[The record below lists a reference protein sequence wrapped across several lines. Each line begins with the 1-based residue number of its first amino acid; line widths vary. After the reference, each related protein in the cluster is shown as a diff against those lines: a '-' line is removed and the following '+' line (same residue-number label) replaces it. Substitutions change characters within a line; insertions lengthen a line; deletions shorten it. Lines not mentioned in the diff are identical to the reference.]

1 VNFVLIVGSAIFNY
15 MHLYSKEKSVVK
27 FKTNTAV
34 TALTTGVF
42 LALTAQANAQELRM
56 QCYSDGNECEV
67 TGDIA
72 KRFEAANAGIKI
84 VIDKVPYKSVV
95 EQLPV
100 LLAAGEGPDIARV
113 ADLGG
118 LNKYYLDL
126 TPHLGAARAKYWQD
140 NFASSLNWF
149 RAGAADKGIYGLM
162 SQLTVTGGFV
172 NKTLF
177 EQAKVPMPPATATWD
192 DWMTAAKKVADATK
206 TPFAMAMDRS
216 GHRFAPLAV
225 AYGAKIFDDKGVP
238 VVDAGYQAAA
248 KKFVD
253 WHKAGLMPKEVWG
266 GVGGSQYRDAFE
278 EFANGRVVM
287 YYSGSWQVK
296 RMDTQVTKSFDWGVA
311 PAPCGPAAC
320 TAMPGGAAYVGL
332 KRTKNPAAVAKFLDF
347 LANEANYSEMMA
359 KTENIPAH
367 LAVAK
372 AGVTYNVSPAAK
384 AALNSFVAD
393 VPKIAKANFDLQGYR
408 FNRAV
413 FLPTAQRLG
422 QAIAGE
428 MSAEDAVKRL
438 TADIDE
444 QVKAASK

>member
-1 VNFVLIVGSAIFNY
+1 MSLSIAARAFVGLSLLVA
-15 MHLYSKEKSVVK
+15 
-27 FKTNTAV
+27 A
-34 TALTTGVF
+34 ALSTH
-42 LALTAQANAQELRM
+42 AADLRV

-67 TGDIA
+67 TGDLA
-72 KRFEAANAGIKI
+72 KRFEAENPGTKVI
-84 VIDKVPYKSVV
+84 IDKVPYKAVV

-100 LLAAGEGPDIARV
+100 QLAAGEGPDIARV
-113 ADLGG
+113 TDLGG

-126 TPHLGAARAKYWQD
+126 TPLLPAARAKAWAD
-140 NFASSLNWF
+140 NFSSSLAWF
-149 RAGAADKGIYGLM
+149 RSGPADRGIYGLM
-162 SQLTVTGGFV
+162 SQLTVTGSFV

-177 EQAKVPMPPATATWD
+177 EQAKVPMPGATATWD
-192 DWMTAAKKVADATK
+192 EWMEAARKVAVATK

-225 AYGAKIFDDKGVP
+225 AYGAKIFDANGAP
-238 VVDAGYQAAA
+238 VIDAGYQAAMR
-248 KKFVD
+248 KFID

-287 YYSGSWQVK
+287 YYSGSWQVR
-296 RMDTQVTKSFDWGVA
+296 RMDTQVTKSFDWAVV
-311 PAPCGPAAC
+311 PAPCGPGGC
-320 TAMPGGAAYVGL
+320 TAMPGGAAYVAF
-332 KRTKNPAAVAKFLDF
+332 KHSKVAAEAAKFLDF
-347 LANEANYSEMMA
+347 IARDENYKELMA
-359 KTENIPAH
+359 RTENIPAS

-372 AGVTYNVSPAAK
+372 AGVSYNVSPNAK

-393 VPKIAKANFDLQGYR
+393 VPKIAKPNYDLQGYR

-422 QAIAGE
+422 QAVAGE
-428 MSAEDAVKRL
+428 MSADDAIKRL
-438 TADIDE
+438 AADIDE

>member
-1 VNFVLIVGSAIFNY
+1 MKPTLPLVA
-15 MHLYSKEKSVVK
+15 
-27 FKTNTAV
+27 
-34 TALTTGVF
+34 ALS
-42 LALTAQANAQELRM
+42 LAATPALAQELRV

-67 TGDIA
+67 TGEIA
-72 KRFEAANAGIKI
+72 KRFEAANAGVKI
-84 VIDKVPYKSVV
+84 VIDKVPFKAVT
-95 EQLPV
+95 ETLPV
-100 LLAAGEGPDIARV
+100 QLAAGEGPDVGRV

-126 TPHLGAARAKYWQD
+126 TPHLSPARQKAWND
-140 NFASSLNWF
+140 NFASTLGWF
-149 RAGAADKGIYGLM
+149 RAGPQDKGIYGLM
-162 SQLTVTGGFV
+162 SQLTVTGAYV

-177 EQAKVPMPPATATWD
+177 EQAKVPMPGPTATWD
-192 DWMTAAKKVADATK
+192 DWMAAADKVAKATK
-206 TPFAMAMDRS
+206 VPFAMAMDRS

-225 AYGAKIFDDKGVP
+225 AYGAKIFDANGVP

-248 KKFVD
+248 KKFVG
-253 WHKAGLMPKEVWG
+253 WHQAGLMPKEVWG

-278 EFANGRVVM
+278 EFANGRVVV

-296 RMDTQVTKSFDWGVA
+296 RMDTQVTKAFDWAVA

-320 TAMPGGAAYVGL
+320 TAMPGGAAFVAF
-332 KRTKNPAAVAKFLDF
+332 KRTKQPALAAKFIDF
-347 LANEANYSEMMA
+347 LSEDANYKELMA
-359 KTENIPAH
+359 RTDNIPAS

-372 AGVTYNVSPAAK
+372 AGVTYNASPMAK

-393 VPKIAKANFDLQGYR
+393 VPKIAAPNFALQGYR

-422 QAIAGE
+422 QAVAGE
-428 MSAEDAVKRL
+428 MSADDALKRI
-438 TADIDE
+438 ASDIDE